1 MDSSTGERENVT
13 TGARL
18 PVGVTRYRYRRAVDD
33 VPELLRGCWRRS
45 WIRHADGSVDDTS
58 LVVWLQ
64 LPSLMVDVRL
74 AAAQPDLMRRGSLEA
89 CSLDDL
95 HRLAASESSSG
106 YTTCTPIVA
115 GADGVRRATAEWF
128 TRGHGVAF
136 QPVSA
141 YPEPG
146 LLEWHE
152 DGTVMVERAPSGAYT
167 EEWHLLPGSRDPLLH
182 RLLDDGRHWYRTG
195 DVAVLVRDRPQPVP
209 RAARLDELVAE
220 LGDDRQAIGALV
232 DCEFSVVER
241 R

>member
-1 MDSSTGERENVT
+1 M
-13 TGARL
+13 
-18 PVGVTRYRYRRAVDD
+18 
-33 VPELLRGCWRRS
+33 
-45 WIRHADGSVDDTS
+45 DDTS

-74 AAAQPDLMRRGSLEA
+74 AADQPDLMRRGALEA

-95 HRLAASESSSG
+95 RRLAASESSSG
-106 YTTCTPIVA
+106 YTTCTPITL

-146 LLEWHE
+146 LLEWND
-152 DGTVMVERAPSGAYT
+152 DGTVMTERAPSGAYL
-167 EEWHLLPGSRDPLLH
+167 EEWHLMPGSRDPLTH
-182 RLLDDGRHWYRTG
+182 RVLDDGRQWYRTG
-195 DVAVLVRDRPQPVP
+195 DIAVLVRDRPQPVP

-220 LGDDRQAIGALV
+220 LVRERGADVAAIAALV
-232 DCEFSVVER
+232 DCEFSVAER
-241 R
+241 RGQHWTITASTLPWRTGEVIDGDLG